1 MATPK
6 ITSIDYAAAIA
17 TILRLSTAEA
27 LALKKA
33 GIEPLRKIFE
43 ALANSRPIQ

>member
-1 MATPK
+1 MTSPK
-6 ITSIDYAAAIA
+6 VTNIDYATAIA
-17 TILRLSTAEA
+17 AILRLSTTEA

-33 GIEPLRKIFE
+33 GSEPLRKIFE